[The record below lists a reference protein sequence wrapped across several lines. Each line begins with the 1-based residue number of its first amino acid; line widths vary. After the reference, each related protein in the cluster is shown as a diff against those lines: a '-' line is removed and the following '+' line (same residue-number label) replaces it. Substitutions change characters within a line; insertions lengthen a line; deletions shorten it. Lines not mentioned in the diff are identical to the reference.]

1 MSTIAL
7 KNNAVVNNTKS
18 SHISLGERIKKYF
31 IENASMVVAAE
42 QVSFGTSP
50 VALKSAMAC
59 SK

>member
-7 KNNAVVNNTKS
+7 KNNAVVNNAKN

-31 IENASMVVAAE
+31 IENASTVVAAE

-50 VALKSAMAC
+50 IALKSIMAD
-59 SK
+59 K